1 MFGNPRKARDKR
13 ERESKA
19 QKDRQLMIKYTEN
32 DTVVKK
38 KRERE
43 LANSGRR
50 NGGIRRGCARNGDT
64 IIIIIIVVV
73 NILPGAGSRSSRRL
87 GASAGAVGP
96 RAPLLL

>member
-38 KRERE
+38 KKRE
-43 LANSGRR
+43 LANSERR